1 MFLRKIK
8 SLPLVGSLV
17 NRIHNNYL
25 LKRRRKNFKSSTQF
39 WTEKYVSG
47 GHSGFGSYNKLAEF
61 KADVIN
67 EFIQRNDFSTYVE
80 FGSGDG
86 NQIKLINYPNYVGY
100 DISEVA
106 VEMCLKNF
114 KDQDNLDFKLM
125 SDYGSEKFDVSI
137 SLDVIFHLV
146 EDEVYQSYLKTLFGA
161 AKNAVII
168 YSSNNEENADNYY
181 PQVRHRKFTAD
192 VEAMFPEFFLETH
205 IPNKY
210 PYEGNS
216 LTGSFADF
224 YIYKRK

>member
-8 SLPLVGSLV
+8 TLPLVGPLV
-17 NRIHNNYL
+17 KRIHNQYL
-25 LKRRRKNFKSSTQF
+25 LRKRSKNFKSSTQF
-39 WTEKYVSG
+39 WTEKYVQG
-47 GHSGFGSYNKLAEF
+47 GHSGFGSYNELAEF

-67 EFIQRNDFSTYVE
+67 ELIKQNNFSTFVE

-86 NQIKLINYPNYVGY
+86 NQVKLIDYPNYVGY

-106 VEMCLKNF
+106 VEMCREHF
-114 KDQDNLDFKLM
+114 KGQDNRDFRLM

-146 EDEVYQSYLKTLFGA
+146 EDDVYQSYLKTLFGA
-161 AKNAVII
+161 AEKAVII
-168 YSSNNEENADNYY
+168 YSSNNEENTDNYY

-192 VEAMFPEFFLETH
+192 VEAMFPDFFLETH

-210 PYEGNS
+210 PYKGNS